1 VDQGNGAGLA
11 TGLNQASD
19 ISATLYVADSRC
31 MREVPDASVSLIV
44 TSPPYWHLKDYGAA
58 GQIGYGQ
65 SLHEYLYDLGRVWRE
80 CWRVLQPGRRLCI
93 NIGDQFA
100 RATVF
105 GGYRVIPLH
114 AEIIVQCERLGFVYL
129 GAIIWQKKTTL
140 RPSGGA
146 VVMGSFPYPP
156 NGLVEIDYEF
166 ILLFRKPGKVPPVP
180 SEIKTAAALTRDEW
194 KAFFR
199 GHWQFPGERQQGHE
213 AMFPE
218 ELPMRLIRMFSFP
231 GEIVLDPFAGSGTTL
246 RAALRTG
253 RRAIGYEIQPAF
265 LPIVQQKVGGD
276 LLGQGQLHVVVR
288 EVSCEPVAPPSGY
301 VPTVPDLMPQRSRL
315 PLSPSTDSASKVK
328 AILWPADQPE
338 PLLLLSEGRK
348 VRFCGLLFPEAKRAE
363 VQAYLQRYLQGKR
376 ILLRHPP
383 IPEPSEVLP
392 AYVYLT
398 NRLFVNRKLLECGLA
413 QVHPTEEHP
422 YAKRFLTIRAN
433 QLRSH
438 EQ

>member
-1 VDQGNGAGLA
+1 MDQGNGAGFA
-11 TGLNQASD
+11 PGLNNGAEG
-19 ISATLYVADSRC
+19 SATLYLADSRC
-31 MREVPDASVSLIV
+31 MREVPDEGISLIL
-44 TSPPYWHLKDYGAA
+44 TSPPYWHLKDYGVPN
-58 GQIGYGQ
+58 QIGYGQ

-93 NIGDQFA
+93 NVGDQFA
-100 RATVF
+100 RATVY
-105 GGYRVIPLH
+105 GAYQVIPLH
-114 AEIIVQCERLGFVYL
+114 AEIIAQCVRIGFAYL

-156 NGLVEIDYEF
+156 NGLVELDYEF
-166 ILLFRKPGKVPPVP
+166 ILLFRKPGKAPAVP
-180 SEIKTAAALTRDEW
+180 SEVKTAAALTRDEW

-218 ELPMRLIRMFSFP
+218 ELPTRLIRMFSFP

-276 LLGQGQLHVVVR
+276 LLGQGRLQVVVR
-288 EVSCEPVAPPSGY
+288 EHSYGPVEPPSGY
-301 VPTVPDLMPQRSRL
+301 VPAVPDLLPQRSRL
-315 PLSPSTDSASKVK
+315 PLPPSTDSASKVK

-348 VRFCGLLFPEAKRAE
+348 VRFWGLLFPEAKRAE

-376 ILLRHPP
+376 ILLRHSP
-383 IPEPSEVLP
+383 IPESSEVLP

-398 NRLFVNRKLLECGLA
+398 NRLFVNRKLLEYGLA
-413 QVHPTEEHP
+413 EAHPLEQHP
-422 YAKRFLTIRAN
+422 YAARFLQAQEKQVRSRA
-433 QLRSH
+433 
-438 EQ
+438 